1 MESQEKLKDINSV
14 GSSAK
19 TILHDPV
26 LETARSITESSE
38 RDDNRDFLAH
48 NETLSNEPRWVRIRK
63 AFRKP
68 FAEFFGVFTMII
80 FGDGV
85 VAQVVLSSGQ
95 KGDYQS
101 INWG

>member
-1 MESQEKLKDINSV
+1 MDLQEKVNDINSV
-14 GSSAK
+14 GSSTK
-19 TILHDPV
+19 TELQDPA
-26 LETARSITESSE
+26 LEAAQSTTVCPVRGDNHVYLGHRKTLSSE
-38 RDDNRDFLAH
+38 
-48 NETLSNEPRWVRIRK
+48 PKWVRIRK
-63 AFRKP
+63 IFREP

-85 VAQVVLSSGQ
+85 VAQVVLSNRL